1 MSIEVDEVAS
11 DGLRWADSHCHIYDE
26 RIPDGSTVALD
37 LARAGGVDT
46 FIVVGCDRATT
57 RSALEVA
64 AAHRDVWATVGLH
77 PHEASHGTDS
87 VVDLLD
93 SPGVV
98 AVGEAGL
105 DYHYDHS
112 PRALQAEA
120 FRTQIEWA
128 NERSLPLVIHTR
140 EAWEETFEI
149 LDAEGIPER
158 TVFHC
163 FTGGVDELDACVE
176 RGAMVSFSGIVTF
189 PSATDLR
196 EAAVRCP
203 LESMLIETDS
213 PYLAP
218 VPHRGRANHPALV
231 TTVGTAIADLR
242 DVARAEVAT
251 ATHANTRRFF
261 AIDDVESRWPS

>member
-1 MSIEVDEVAS
+1 MSRKVDEVAS
-11 DGLRWADSHCHIYDE
+11 DGLRWADSHCHVYDE
-26 RIPDGSTVALD
+26 RIPDGSASALD
-37 LARAGGVDT
+37 LARADGVDT
-46 FIVVGCDRATT
+46 FVVVGCDRATT
-57 RSALEVA
+57 LSALEVA

-112 PRALQAEA
+112 PRGTQAEA
-120 FRTQIEWA
+120 FRTQIGWA

-163 FTGGVDELDACVE
+163 FTGGVDELDACIK

-196 EAAVRCP
+196 GDAGN
-203 LESMLIETDS
+203 L
-213 PYLAP
+213 
-218 VPHRGRANHPALV
+218 G
-231 TTVGTAIADLR
+231 ADLKRLTGASWPPIMER
-242 DVARAEVAT
+242 DGVLKVNQRQQPASQLIAAERAHHRAEAE
-251 ATHANTRRFF
+251 AEDLRSRRGL
-261 AIDDVESRWPS
+261 AAAHL